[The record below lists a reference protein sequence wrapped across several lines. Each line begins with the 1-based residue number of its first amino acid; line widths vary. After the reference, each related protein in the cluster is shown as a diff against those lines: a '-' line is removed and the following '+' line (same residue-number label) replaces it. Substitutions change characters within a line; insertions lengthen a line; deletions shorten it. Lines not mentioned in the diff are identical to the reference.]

1 MTSQPT
7 DMYIRVFDLPLS
19 CRHDLTL
26 LSEDIG
32 VANKDPREDYF
43 DDVLGTEVSDV
54 TFTSISG
61 CVGACYSWS
70 M

>member
-1 MTSQPT
+1 M
-7 DMYIRVFDLPLS
+7 
-19 CRHDLTL
+19 TL